1 MNQNQN
7 QNQNQMNNQ
16 MPQNQMPQN
25 LNSNVPQNNND
36 VFQHSSGIRNLQ
48 GGSWQGGFG
57 PYNRTPAN
65 YAGGSG
71 PNQNQNITLYAQDGS
86 TKQCE
91 TNDNGE
97 LKFEDT
103 QWLNSHGGALPLNQV
118 PQQDKACIR
127 QSSSSVEARRA
138 GNLNSGGGGG
148 FGFGGNN
155 ENNQNNNN
163 SGFGGGSNINNI
175 EQRKT
180 ITLYA
185 QDGSTKQCETNE
197 HGELSLEDTQWL
209 NSHGGALPLNQVPQQ
224 DKACIRQSASSVEAR
239 RIGSSGGAQSN
250 F

>member
-1 MNQNQN
+1 VVKNQNN
-7 QNQNQMNNQ
+7 QNNASFLHENQ
-16 MPQNQMPQN
+16 
-25 LNSNVPQNNND
+25 
-36 VFQHSSGIRNLQ
+36 
-48 GGSWQGGFG
+48 
-57 PYNRTPAN
+57 T
-65 YAGGSG
+65 
-71 PNQNQNITLYAQDGS
+71 ITLYAQDGS
-86 TKQCE
+86 SKQCE

-138 GNLNSGGGGG
+138 GNLNSGG

-155 ENNQNNNN
+155 QNNQNNN

-239 RIGSSGGAQSN
+239 RIGSAQSN